1 MEKTRFCKHCQ
12 QQFVQRRSNHLYCSS
27 SCRTKASYK
36 RNDYKYISG
45 HYEKSEH
52 SDTKN
57 LPTTTNND
65 DLILAV
71 QSLEKRIE
79 ELGNHN
85 VLNANS
91 VKEAAL
97 GTMAADA
104 GVYAAKRLFA
114 PKSLPATKGD
124 IESLKEELRQIKHSL
139 IFSRV
144 NKLPNNF

>member
-1 MEKTRFCKHCQ
+1 MDKARFCKHCQ
-12 QQFVQRRSNHLYCSS
+12 QQYIQRRSNHLYCSA
-27 SCRTKASYK
+27 SCRTKASYE
-36 RNDYKYISG
+36 RNGYKYISG
-45 HYEKSEH
+45 HYEKIEH

-57 LPTTTNND
+57 LPSTTIND

-71 QSLEKRIE
+71 QSLEKRVE
-79 ELGNHN
+79 QLGNHN

-97 GTMAADA
+97 GTMAADV

-124 IESLKEELRQIKHSL
+124 VEAIKEEIKRLSAL
-139 IFSRV
+139 V
-144 NKLPNNF
+144 KLNR

>member
-1 MEKTRFCKHCQ
+1 MKKTQFCKHCQ
-12 QQFVQRRSNHLYCSS
+12 QQFVQRRSNHLYCSA
-27 SCRTKASYK
+27 SCRTKASYI
-36 RNDYKYISG
+36 RNGYKYISG

-57 LPTTTNND
+57 LPSTTNN

-85 VLNANS
+85 VLNTNS
-91 VKEAAL
+91 VKGAAL

-104 GVYAAKRLFA
+104 GIYAAKKLFA
-114 PKSLPATKGD
+114 PNSLHATKGD
-124 IESLKEELRQIKHSL
+124 INALKNEILNLKAILKINRYY
-139 IFSRV
+139 
-144 NKLPNNF
+144 